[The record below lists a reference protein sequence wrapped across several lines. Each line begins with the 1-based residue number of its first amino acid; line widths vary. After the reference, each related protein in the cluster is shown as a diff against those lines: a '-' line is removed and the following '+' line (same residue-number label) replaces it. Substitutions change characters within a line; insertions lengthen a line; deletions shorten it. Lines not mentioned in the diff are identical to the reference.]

1 MMPCMTS
8 CPNQKTILFVPAGA
22 MKVTKMPAV
31 GDKVT
36 AKGEIIPYKGKPEIK
51 ILSDDQW
58 KW

>member
-1 MMPCMTS
+1 MTS

-22 MKVTKMPAV
+22 MKVTK
-31 GDKVT
+31 
-36 AKGEIIPYKGKPEIK
+36 IIPYKGKPEIK